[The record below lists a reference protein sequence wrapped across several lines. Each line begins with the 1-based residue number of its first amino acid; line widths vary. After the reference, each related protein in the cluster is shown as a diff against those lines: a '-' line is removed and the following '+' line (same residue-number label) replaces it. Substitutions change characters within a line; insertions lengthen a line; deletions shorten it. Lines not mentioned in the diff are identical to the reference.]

1 MPKNKLKSPTK
12 ASTARKSVAP
22 PPASRKS
29 VLPPAPKSVAP
40 PPAGRKSVAP
50 PAPATRKSVA
60 PAARKSVAPTARKSV
75 APAARKSVAPAAGRA
90 RKSVIPPAPKVPR
103 KFGLRGA
110 APWALRHAER
120 QAAEALKR
128 NQEPPKPGSAR
139 ATLRTP
145 QEADRIKATIGE
157 LHGLLQKLRGLQK
170 NLNDSFFELGEI
182 LRDIEARKLHEAK
195 GYSNIE
201 TFAERELSLSKGLA
215 SKLVRIPTLFLPQAA
230 KTLKLDALSRAID
243 AIDQAPQAA
252 ASRVAKL
259 PLKPPR

>member
-1 MPKNKLKSPTK
+1 MPKNKLKSPAK
-12 ASTARKSVAP
+12 ASISRKSVAPPPPARKSVAP
-22 PPASRKS
+22 PSAR
-29 VLPPAPKSVAP
+29 KSVAP
-40 PPAGRKSVAP
+40 PAGGRKSVAPPAGGRKSVAPPAGGRKSVAPAGRKSVAP
-50 PAPATRKSVA
+50 PA
-60 PAARKSVAPTARKSV
+60 
-75 APAARKSVAPAAGRA
+75 GG

-120 QAAEALKR
+120 QAEEAAKR
-128 NQEPPKPGSAR
+128 NAEPPKPGSAR

-145 QEADRIKATIGE
+145 QEADRIKASIGE
-157 LHGLLQKLRGLQK
+157 LHRYLQKLRALQK
-170 NLNDSFFELGEI
+170 NLNDGFYDLGVI

-201 TFAERELSLSKGLA
+201 AFAERELALGKGLA
-215 SKLVRIPTLFLPQAA
+215 HKLVRIPVLFQEDAA
-230 KTLKLDALSRAID
+230 KALKLDALVRAID

>member
-1 MPKNKLKSPTK
+1 MPKNKLKSSAK
-12 ASTARKSVAP
+12 ASTSRKSVAP

-29 VLPPAPKSVAP
+29 VLPPAS
-40 PPAGRKSVAP
+40 RKSVAP
-50 PAPATRKSVA
+50 SAGGRKSAA
-60 PAARKSVAPTARKSV
+60 PGARKSGAPS
-75 APAARKSVAPAAGRA
+75 A

-120 QAAEALKR
+120 QAAEAARR
-128 NQEPPKPGSAR
+128 NREPPKPGSAR

-145 QEADRIKATIGE
+145 QEADRIKASIGE
-157 LHGLLQKLRGLQK
+157 LHGMLQKLRSLQK
-170 NLNDSFFELGEI
+170 NLNDGFFELGEI
-182 LRDIEARKLHEAK
+182 LGAIEARKLHEAK

-201 TFAERELSLSKGLA
+201 TFAERELGLGKGLA
-215 SKLVRIPTLFLPQAA
+215 QKLVRIPTLFQPAAA
-230 KTLKLDALSRAID
+230 KALRLDALSRALD

-252 ASRVAKL
+252 AARAAKL

>member
-1 MPKNKLKSPTK
+1 MPKNKLKSSAK

-29 VLPPAPKSVAP
+29 VLPPPSRKSVAP
-40 PPAGRKSVAP
+40 PAAGRKSVAP
-50 PAPATRKSVA
+50 SAGRKSVA
-60 PAARKSVAPTARKSV
+60 PS
-75 APAARKSVAPAAGRA
+75 A

-120 QAAEALKR
+120 QAAEAARR
-128 NQEPPKPGSAR
+128 NREPPKPGSAR

-145 QEADRIKATIGE
+145 EAADRIKASIGE
-157 LHGLLQKLRGLQK
+157 LHGLTQKLRALQK
-170 NLNDSFFELGEI
+170 NLNEGFFELGEI
-182 LRDIEARKLHEAK
+182 LGEIEQRKLHEAK

-201 TFAERELSLSKGLA
+201 TFAERELGVGKGLA
-215 SKLVRIPTLFLPQAA
+215 QKLVRIPSLFLPAAA
-230 KTLKLDALSRAID
+230 KSLKLEALVRAID
-243 AIDQAPQAA
+243 AIDQAPQTQTAN
-252 ASRVAKL
+252 RVAKL

>member
-1 MPKNKLKSPTK
+1 MPKNKLKSSAK
-12 ASTARKSVAP
+12 ASISRKSVAP

-29 VLPPAPKSVAP
+29 VA
-40 PPAGRKSVAP
+40 PPAGRKSVLP
-50 PAPATRKSVA
+50 PATGRKSVA
-60 PAARKSVAPTARKSV
+60 PGARKSVAP
-75 APAARKSVAPAAGRA
+75 GG

-120 QAAEALKR
+120 QAAEAARR
-128 NQEPPKPGSAR
+128 NREPPKPGSAR

-145 QEADRIKATIGE
+145 QGAENIKASIGE

-170 NLNDSFFELGEI
+170 TLSDSFFELGEI
-182 LRDIEARKLHEAK
+182 LGAIEARKLHEAK

-201 TFAERELSLSKGLA
+201 TFAERELGLGKGLA
-215 SKLVRIPTLFLPQAA
+215 QKLVRIPQLFQPAAA
-230 KTLKLDALSRAID
+230 KALRLEALGRAID
-243 AIDQAPQAA
+243 AIDQTPQAA
-252 ASRVAKL
+252 ASRPAKL

>member
-1 MPKNKLKSPTK
+1 M
-12 ASTARKSVAP
+12 
-22 PPASRKS
+22 
-29 VLPPAPKSVAP
+29 
-40 PPAGRKSVAP
+40 
-50 PAPATRKSVA
+50 
-60 PAARKSVAPTARKSV
+60 
-75 APAARKSVAPAAGRA
+75 
-90 RKSVIPPAPKVPR
+90 PR

-170 NLNDSFFELGEI
+170 NLNDGFFELGEI

-195 GYSNIE
+195 GYSSIE
-201 TFAERELSLSKGLA
+201 TFAERELALSKGLA

-230 KTLKLDALSRAID
+230 KALKLDALSRAID

-252 ASRVAKL
+252 ASRSAKL

>member
-1 MPKNKLKSPTK
+1 MPKNKLKSSAK

-29 VLPPAPKSVAP
+29 VAP
-40 PPAGRKSVAP
+40 PPARKSVAP
-50 PAPATRKSVA
+50 PAPGRKSVAPPSPGRKSVA
-60 PAARKSVAPTARKSV
+60 PAARKSV
-75 APAARKSVAPAAGRA
+75 
-90 RKSVIPPAPKVPR
+90 IPPAPKAPR

-120 QAAEALKR
+120 QAAEAARR

-145 QEADRIKATIGE
+145 QEADRIKASIGE

-170 NLNDSFFELGEI
+170 NLNEGFFELGEI

-195 GYSNIE
+195 GYTNIE
-201 TFAERELSLSKGLA
+201 TFAERELALGKGLA
-215 SKLVRIPTLFLPQAA
+215 SKLVRIPALFQADAA
-230 KTLKLDALSRAID
+230 KALKLDALSRAID